1 LVNYTTEEL
10 SPIGLNHKQK
20 KLLDSLT
27 MKYRETLTNSSER
40 WKFAEGLKEHLAAPE
55 LEDVRVKFEVPY
67 IADLRGKPIPKTSH
81 PLDPKKIRLPA
92 RLNNALIPYPQK
104 LKEIIT
110 LRKTIEGDD
119 FHGHHKGQLNTLF
132 KAKTLLETRFQLKI
146 KPIKFDVPSLK
157 KLVKCQY
164 STRTELINLSALE
177 FAKKA
182 TCHELSI
189 AAMEEIRYQPNQ
201 KIKSPYLS
209 FLVAMQRMR
218 VLLCTHQQESLPEN
232 YAEEIDAA
240 DGDVTI
246 FKDGTYTQICMNKSY
261 SHFLIVS
268 GSHFMMY
275 HSTVDYWFSGNFSY
289 LDYAL
294 TLADTINNL
303 EILSYDKSY
312 GWAREFFLLL
322 INLAES
328 ESDHNQIVNFMKSFE
343 GFILNLSDYDESF
356 AMNWVPLMDGA
367 YDLWELDQKFSG
379 KKYAFQYIPALLHDP
394 LITIPKESYLCRFIV
409 VLKKMTRSQL
419 QEISALHKFV
429 FYSEVDAEAGVKKF
443 LKRVHT
449 PRAVDRSAIKNIT
462 RLAKQEFTIS
472 YAKKHKCLP
481 TMRGPTQK
489 ITLLQ
494 IHFNKHQLD
503 KVKDF
508 ALSWWDDLQPWACM
522 DSTLTDDALEFA
534 KDKGALKSKFT
545 CGPGDSRKELLQAIE
560 LPDYELKDLL
570 ANGQFDRQAPEVY
583 RTRQSS
589 EPINHKHPARLIEK
603 EREQKEEARLF
614 ANGELSNKHALS
626 VITTKMKKAL
636 SYFDEQLMTPS
647 DSQRKILLHRAAQT
661 LLQNDHFSILL
672 DIEGHN
678 QSMQSENTSEL
689 LEFMGNIFG
698 ETGWGSLANYFGA
711 LFVYHYDEYLDNVIV
726 SKGQHGGIEGWMN
739 PAWTLHTLLMM
750 KLLRYM
756 TDIDLPQ
763 IMVYSDDVNA
773 ITKIRQATEMSMQAM
788 FSKIMKHC
796 EKFGM
801 IAKFSQTT
809 LSKHRATMLR
819 QHYSEGHRAD
829 STLKRLMAVSG
840 ANNAMLMSEEL
851 EVAGICS
858 SAASALEFSSHS
870 ETCCYLKNYKLGIL
884 LARLPQMILCKPQEQ
899 GSLASLSLPTGLAEM
914 LYHVKDDSSL
924 LSSGNSDHTVQSII
938 NDVTCYLHR
947 NKKIISESSIQMGI
961 DDFFSYPLARERYV
975 DSPDRVLYMQI
986 YDDFV
991 KDLLFFWIYTPC
1003 ALGGLGGIL
1012 HIDMI
1017 LSGHSNGFSK
1027 AVHYLHQWVV
1037 HYSSDSKYFLTYM
1050 SNILTNSTP
1059 PRTEDDEWQILT
1071 SKWPSEFTI
1080 TAANTSVTSS
1090 IKSMVE
1096 NKTKNK
1102 NVKALL
1108 EQAKNAMPIAKEMVA
1123 IFRTNFHSRIA
1134 QFYYEN
1140 SSVHFLDLL
1149 TNKIET
1155 SSGLLSN
1162 ISRLDRLRLSLVR
1175 RTIHNLRIASA
1186 PRNEKYG
1193 QILPNTD
1200 IIDYLMRRR
1209 ARDFPTISFIQ
1220 AEEILYDNKLRQT
1233 DDRMAMVT
1241 VRKCSPTYFKDG
1253 LQVYNDPRIGDE
1265 VLYKGEFLDK
1275 ERMVGNKEEL
1285 LAAKVVSV
1293 TKWLLTKTNNL
1304 GSSVDVMSK
1313 YDCVKACN
1321 ITLMTLTGHKF
1332 ADLMPFCPDETGGEI
1347 LHRIPNMRFS
1357 SKTYIRSEM
1366 SRALEFVAELSQ
1378 TFINNNNL
1386 LDSNINFDYIRMR
1399 LMCAMIVRSKFPNS
1413 SSIISRYELTNFV
1426 GICDVQFV
1434 SPQMLEYES
1443 ELTVKPY
1450 AEFRGHKFSDLRFRF
1465 LASSYLSIENL
1476 DDLALFPQTED
1487 SDSMS
1492 RFGYSIKKELVY
1504 KYARSLDK
1512 EYMTASTIYPR
1523 KELWSPI
1530 YQKLASLDKDFAKL
1544 TDDEKFKESISYLE
1558 AELLDRNEVK
1568 LLRAN
1573 DKAEHLLQVDCYQT
1587 VLEDR
1592 PDDQVFQNLIDTY
1605 MVSQRRDVSHIP
1617 VPVRLEKYNMVLASH
1632 DSYRSTLCKLLLSEL
1647 IITLHFHSQLE
1658 NGVLT
1663 FAVIPS
1669 LKQLES
1675 SGVAT
1680 TYLQSINPELYAQ
1693 TQILGLQ
1700 YLTQYLRTE
1709 RGELVE
1715 YLYEISGKT
1724 AITDASVPDISLSVA
1739 PMTTL
1744 GKDIRIPDAAESVV
1758 YIHEEIGD
1766 KAMESIG
1773 DIIPICHY
1781 ADKCCA
1787 YGADP
1792 SVNESPTGSDTF
1804 CSQYGFFKLLMS
1816 AYGIDEETDICDL
1829 TAGRGDGKYAGES
1842 LGLKLTSYSRPDN
1855 FTGTMYHP
1863 SIVHDKTY
1871 DVTQSNTLEFIKDFD
1886 FVHIDISFL
1895 RGGKSE
1901 LGDLLLFLESSVLP
1915 YAIRLNSITLNT
1927 YSTCM
1932 KQLEVRYKHH
1942 IAYSVSS
1949 RWRTPQIYLIGT
1961 PGIPMEGKGDVPLK
1975 KTLAFRSMALS
1986 YSALLTDPFAHQLL
2000 HVPQMNSISVCL
2012 PSEDNICE
2020 FLAFVSD
2027 KSIADER
2034 RYYTSRFLNEFSAD
2048 STIHI
2053 SPDHLP
2059 PRVIDEIGNLIEA
2072 LESHTDPAYKHLG
2085 ESDIGRVKPD
2095 AKPYLLSHLR
2105 HLQQNHSPKKKFNAS
2120 RANLKIISLLRIY
2133 HPMRVIRSLCN
2144 VIIGL
2149 SKVCPEVD
2157 EYNMDTIQASIR
2169 NDRPYAHLKDSP
2181 HQKEIITAIK
2191 LLVLSVYYDEPILG
2205 LIYCALIAQNH
2216 PSKAGS
2222 MRKVRFRYKALS
2234 GYRDL
2239 IRKQMQSGALNA
2251 TSILV
2256 MADDLFSKRPQQLK
2270 QAAKYSTGPVKD
2282 LDDGKVGE
2290 SIDFGLDKIFDQLEA
2305 FALSKNDD
2313 MLTWPTGED
2322 GVMDVLEDEIGTFNE
2337 MSDGVGFQMNFN
2349 LDVMGAVEQ
2358 AVDRLGL
2365 VLNPVTGI
2373 YEGFDEGDDY
2383 DEDEDLW

>member
-1 LVNYTTEEL
+1 
-10 SPIGLNHKQK
+10 
-20 KLLDSLT
+20 
-27 MKYRETLTNSSER
+27 MKYREILNQSSER
-40 WKFAEGLKEHLAAPE
+40 WKFADGLNEHLAAPE

-67 IADLRGKPIPKTSH
+67 IADLRENPIPKQSKT
-81 PLDPKKIRLPA
+81 LDPKKIRLPA
-92 RLNNALIPYPQK
+92 RLNNALIPYPPQ
-104 LKEIIT
+104 LKEII
-110 LRKTIEGDD
+110 LSKKPIVGDD

-132 KAKTLLETRFQLKI
+132 KAKSMLENKFHLTA
-146 KPIKFDVPSLK
+146 KPLRFDVPSLK

-164 STRTELINLSALE
+164 SSRTELINLSALE

-182 TCHELSI
+182 TCYELSI
-189 AAMEEIRYQPNQ
+189 AAMEEIKYQPNQ
-201 KIKSPYLS
+201 KVKSPYLS
-209 FLVAMQRMR
+209 FLIAMQRMR
-218 VLLCTHQQESLPEN
+218 VLLCSHQQEDLPEEYPETMN
-232 YAEEIDAA
+232 AT
-240 DGDVTI
+240 DGTVTI
-246 FKDGTYTQICMNKSY
+246 FKDGTYTQVCITEGY
-261 SHFLIVS
+261 SHFLVVA

-275 HSTVDYWFSGNFSY
+275 HSSVDYWFSGNFSY

-312 GWAREFFLLL
+312 DWARDFFLLL

-367 YDLWELDQKFSG
+367 FDLWELDQKFSD
-379 KKYAFQYIPALLHDP
+379 KKYPFQYIPALLHDP
-394 LITIPKESYLCRFIV
+394 LITIPKESYLCRFII
-409 VLKKMTRSQL
+409 VLKKMNRSQL

-449 PRAVDRSAIKNIT
+449 PRAVDRSAIKNLT
-462 RLAKQEFTIS
+462 RLAKQEFTLS
-472 YAKKHKCLP
+472 YAKKHRCLP

-503 KVKDF
+503 KVKAF

-522 DSTLTDDALEFA
+522 DTTLTDDALEFA
-534 KDKGALKSKFT
+534 KDKGALKSAFT

-560 LPDYELKDLL
+560 LPEYELKDLL
-570 ANGQFDRQAPEVY
+570 ANGQFVRQAPAVY
-583 RTRQSS
+583 RTRQASA
-589 EPINHKHPARLIEK
+589 PIKHDHPARLIEK

-678 QSMQSENTSEL
+678 QSMQAENTSEL
-689 LEFMGNIFG
+689 LEFLGNIFG

-711 LFVYHYDEYLDNVIV
+711 LFVYHYDEYMDSVLV

-773 ITKIRQATEMSMQAM
+773 ITRIRQATEMSMQAM

-819 QHYSEGHRAD
+819 QHYAEGHRAD

-884 LARLPQMILCKPQEQ
+884 LARLPQMILCKPQES
-899 GSLASLSLPTGLAEM
+899 GSLASESLPTGLAEM

-924 LSSGNSDHTVQSII
+924 LSSDNAHGTVQSIV
-938 NDVTCYLHR
+938 NDVTSYLHR
-947 NKKIISESSIQMGI
+947 SKKVINDSSIRMGI
-961 DDFFSYPLARERYV
+961 TDFFGYPLARERYV
-975 DSPDRVLYMQI
+975 DGPDRVLYMQV

-1027 AVHYLHQWVV
+1027 AVHYLHQWITK
-1037 HYSSDSKYFLTYM
+1037 YCTNKRYFLTYLT
-1050 SNILTNSTP
+1050 NVLTNSSP
-1059 PRTEDDEWQILT
+1059 PREEEDQWQILT
-1071 SKWPSEFTI
+1071 SKWPSERTI

-1096 NKTKNK
+1096 KRTKNK
-1102 NVKALL
+1102 NVLALL
-1108 EQAKNAMPIAKEMVA
+1108 EQAKNAMPIAKEIVA
-1123 IFRTNFHSRIA
+1123 IFKTNFHSRIA

-1162 ISRLDRLRLSLVR
+1162 VGRLDRLRFSLVR
-1175 RTIHNLRIASA
+1175 RTIHNIRIASA
-1186 PRNEKYG
+1186 PRSESYG
-1193 QILPNTD
+1193 PVLENTD

-1209 ARDFPTISFIQ
+1209 AQDFPKISFIQ
-1220 AEEILYDNKLRQT
+1220 AEEILYDNKLKQT

-1304 GSSVDVMSK
+1304 GSSVEIMSK

-1332 ADLMPFCPDETGGEI
+1332 SELMSFCPDETGGEI

-1386 LDSNINFDYIRMR
+1386 LDSNINFDYVRMR

-1434 SPQMLEYES
+1434 SPQVLDYDS
-1443 ELTVKPY
+1443 SLIVKPY
-1450 AEFRGHKFSDLRFRF
+1450 ASFRGHKFSDMRFRF

-1476 DDLALFPQTED
+1476 DDLALFPQIED
-1487 SDSMS
+1487 DDSMG

-1523 KELWSPI
+1523 QELWAPI
-1530 YQKLASLDKDFAKL
+1530 YQKLSSLDKDFASL
-1544 TDDEKFKESISYLE
+1544 SDEDKFKESISYLE
-1558 AELLDRNEVK
+1558 AELMDRNEVK
-1568 LLRAN
+1568 MLRSQ

-1587 VLEDR
+1587 ILEDR
-1592 PDDQVFQNLIDTY
+1592 PDDQIFQNLIDTY

-1617 VPVRLEKYNMVLASH
+1617 IPVRLDQYNTVLASH
-1632 DSYRSTLCKLLLSEL
+1632 ESYRSTLCKLLLSEL
-1647 IITLHFHSQLE
+1647 IVTLHFHSHLE
-1658 NGVLT
+1658 NGVMN

-1669 LKQLES
+1669 LTQLES
-1675 SGVAT
+1675 SGIAT

-1693 TQILGLQ
+1693 TQIIGLQ
-1700 YLTQYLRTE
+1700 YLTQYLRSD

-1715 YLYEISGKT
+1715 YLYEISEKT
-1724 AITDASVPDISLSVA
+1724 AMTDASVPDISLSVN
-1739 PMTTL
+1739 PSTTL
-1744 GKDIRIPDAAESVV
+1744 GPELSIPDAADSIV
-1758 YIHEEIGD
+1758 YIQEEIGD
-1766 KAMESIG
+1766 EAMRSLE

-1781 ADKCCA
+1781 ANKCCD

-1804 CSQYGFFKLLMS
+1804 CSQYGFFKMLIS
-1816 AYGIDEETDICDL
+1816 EYGIDDSMNICDL
-1829 TAGRGDGKYAGES
+1829 TAGRGDGKYAGDA
-1842 LGLKLTSYSRPDN
+1842 LGLNMKSYSRPDN
-1855 FTGTMYHP
+1855 FTGALYHP
-1863 SIVHDKTY
+1863 SIIHDKNY
-1871 DVTQSNTLEFIKDFD
+1871 DVTQSNTLEFVKDFD

-1895 RGGKSE
+1895 KDGKNE
-1901 LGDLLLFLESSVLP
+1901 LGDLLLFLESCVLP
-1915 YAIRLNSITLNT
+1915 YSIRLNSISLKT

-1932 KQLEVRYKHH
+1932 QQIEVKYKHH
-1942 IAYSVSS
+1942 IAYCVSA
-1949 RWRTPQIYLIGT
+1949 RWRTPQIYLIGLPGT
-1961 PGIPMEGKGDVPLK
+1961 PLEGKGDVVLK

-1986 YSALLTDPFAHQLL
+1986 FSSLLTDPFVNQLL
-2000 HVPQMNSISVCL
+2000 PNPQMNSISACL
-2012 PSEDNICE
+2012 PSEDRLCD
-2020 FLAFVSD
+2020 FLSFVAN
-2027 KSIADER
+2027 KSISDER

-2059 PRVIDEIGNLIEA
+2059 QRVIGEVGVLIA
-2072 LESHTDPAYKHLG
+2072 QLETHTDPAYTHLG
-2085 ESDIGRVKPD
+2085 ESDIGKVKQE
-2095 AKPYLLSHLR
+2095 ARPYLLTHLR
-2105 HLQQNHSPKKKFNAS
+2105 YLQQAQQSKK
-2120 RANLKIISLLRIY
+2120 RLTGTRDNLKIISLLRIY

-2144 VIIGL
+2144 VLIGL
-2149 SKVCPEVD
+2149 SKVCPEL
-2157 EYNMDTIQASIR
+2157 ETYTMDSVKGSIR
-2169 NDRPYAHLKDSP
+2169 NDKPYSHLRDSP

-2191 LLVLSVYYDEPILG
+2191 LLILSVYYDEPILG
-2205 LIYCALIAQNH
+2205 LIYCALMAQNH
-2216 PSKAGS
+2216 PTKAPS

-2239 IRKQMQSGALNA
+2239 IRRQMQSGSLSA

-2256 MADDLFSKRPQQLK
+2256 MADDLFSKRPQQLR
-2270 QAAKYSTGPVKD
+2270 QAAKYSNSPIANIGDVES
-2282 LDDGKVGE
+2282 GE
-2290 SIDFGLDKIFDQLEA
+2290 SIDMGLDKIFEQLEA
-2305 FALSKNDD
+2305 FALSKNDE
-2313 MLTWPTGED
+2313 MLTWPVGEE
-2322 GVMDVLEDEIGTFNE
+2322 GVMDVLEDEIGTFNVMAE
-2337 MSDGVGFQMNFN
+2337 GTGIQMNFR
-2349 LDVMGAVEQ
+2349 LDIMGAVEQ

-2373 YEGFDEGDDY
+2373 YEGFEEDGGYE
-2383 DEDEDLW
+2383 EDEDLW